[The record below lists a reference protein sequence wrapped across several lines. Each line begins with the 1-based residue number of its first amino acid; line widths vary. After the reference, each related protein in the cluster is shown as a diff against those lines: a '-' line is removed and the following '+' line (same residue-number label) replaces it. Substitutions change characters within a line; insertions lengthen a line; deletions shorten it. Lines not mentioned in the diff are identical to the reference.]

1 MALEILSGRGL
12 LFRRPETDAMIT
24 MPVFAPQRV
33 CPPYDFDITRSQQG
47 YWIACDRGGLT
58 GGTFLNREDAVHF
71 ALFEDRRQ
79 QRPCSHISGTE
90 GCAKSET
97 ALQVKAPTS

>member
-24 MPVFAPQRV
+24 MPVFTPQRV

-71 ALFEDRRQ
+71 ALFETGGNSAHVHIFPEPKAAQSQRR
-79 QRPCSHISGTE
+79 P
-90 GCAKSET
+90 
-97 ALQVKAPTS
+97 